1 MAEFKYDDY
10 SLLAIETIRNGK
22 SLFITGKAGTGKTML
37 LKQIVKEFKS
47 KRKLAVCA
55 PTGVA
60 ANHAGGVT
68 LHSFFKLP
76 IGLYL
81 PGHKMEGLFDL
92 NATQIKTVKALQML
106 IIDEVSMVRC
116 DTMDMIDKVL
126 QHYRNNDKP
135 FGGLQVVL
143 IGDLRQ
149 LMPVVKEE
157 EWDKLKKHYAAS
169 YFFCSKVMEK
179 CALPMLELK
188 TIHRQSDIDFVK
200 LLNNLREGKLDH
212 EDERI
217 LKTRYKPDFSPAD
230 SAHYIRLTT
239 HRSKSYLMNNER
251 LEILGGKAHN
261 YKGFIEGFV
270 PKQDFPADWVLTLKI
285 GARVMFIAND
295 NRNSLFFNGT
305 LGTVVRLE
313 DEIVVR
319 TDEGKTI
326 TVTKHKWDFYSYRV
340 NNTTKEVER
349 ILLGTFYQYPL
360 RLAWAI
366 TIHKSQGLTFDRV
379 VIDAG
384 RAFTYG
390 QVYVALS
397 RCRKLAGM
405 TLVSPVTKSSIEIDP
420 VITQYLQSV
429 KQIWPHQVLY
439 NNEVTSSEAYTRG
452 HFAEFISRTGYK
464 PIGQLF
470 EIAANGQLYD
480 CWEDASGKF
489 FVDMLQETENGIC
502 RISVG
507 GYSEGSVPFEIC
519 STREFWRIAEI
530 RSFGGAMGITSIIDA
545 EQVAHYNYRGF
556 PIKGNL
562 PMMEQSA
569 PILNKTPKQRR
580 YEFERTGDKI
590 IIKKISDLSSSIPA
604 VINSLSDLGKLIL
617 SCKSFKIMRNST
629 FEFHVGVEGKEF
641 RVVKYAI
648 DGAGLSVEARAIAD
662 HYYQKKPFSVKS
674 NVNSTPIE
682 TSIKK
687 KEVSK
692 KTISQSTGVA
702 HRPRYGA
709 PSYNRNTAYSSP
721 EENIVRYMK
730 ENGSCLARTIASALG
745 MEKSAVNAILYGSLT
760 TYGRVT
766 HTGHVWTLKC

>member
-349 ILLGTFYQYPL
+349 ILLGTFHQYPL

-429 KQIWPHQVLY
+429 KQIWPREVL
-439 NNEVTSSEAYTRG
+439 NNSEVTCSENDARG
-452 HFAEFISRTGYK
+452 RFAEFISRTAYK

-470 EIAANGQLYD
+470 DIAANGQLYD

-489 FVDMLQETENGIC
+489 FVDLLQETENGIC

-507 GYSEGSVPFEIC
+507 GYAEGSVPFEVC

-530 RSFGGAMGITSIIDA
+530 RSFGGAMGITSIIDGK
-545 EQVAHYNYRGF
+545 QVAHYNYRGF
-556 PIKGNL
+556 PIKGTL
-562 PMMEQSA
+562 PTMEQSA
-569 PILNKTPKQRR
+569 PILNRTPKQRH

-629 FEFHVGVEGKEF
+629 SEFHVGVEGKEF

-648 DGAGLSVEARAIAD
+648 DGVGLSVEARAIAD

-674 NVNSTPIE
+674 NVNSTPIK

-687 KEVSK
+687 EEVSK
-692 KTISQSTGVA
+692 NTIAKSPGVA
-702 HRPRYGA
+702 HRPRYVV
-709 PSYNRNTAYSSP
+709 PSYNRNTPYSSP
-721 EENIVRYMK
+721 EEKIVRYMK

-760 TYGRVT
+760 QYGRVT
-766 HTGHVWTLKC
+766 QTGHVWTLKC